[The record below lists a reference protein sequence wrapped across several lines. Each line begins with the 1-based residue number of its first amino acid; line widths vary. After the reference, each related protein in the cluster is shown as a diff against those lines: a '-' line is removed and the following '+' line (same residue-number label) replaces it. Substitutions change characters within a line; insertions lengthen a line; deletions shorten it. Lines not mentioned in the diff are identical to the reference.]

1 MLGFK
6 KKGWYGKQLK
16 ENIIALNNGDYRRIP
31 WIFCVFSEDH
41 ESSKLKAS
49 KALNHI
55 LGTIQFKDIINI
67 DLLMRQTTSMEW
79 FIDWHKLK
87 ISNFFTSSMN
97 ANERRAVIIFSSFN
111 PNGFIREQAIH
122 MMSQYDGTIPYIMLR
137 QNDWVNEVRQEAA
150 IVFDKRI
157 ENLAAGEILNALPFA
172 EKLKWCTRGSYQ
184 EYIQR
189 FFDKLL
195 SPEHKE
201 DLSIGLKSSNVRT
214 RRICIHAV
222 LNQKQCNADEA
233 FKLLNSEPDPFLRRV
248 IYEKLCRLGQNMT
261 QPSYLF
267 LRDKYS
273 MNRKLALQYLYD
285 KHECDILA
293 IALKLLLDRNA
304 QVRELARTIV
314 RKSSASYDF
323 RAVYE
328 DNLNANTVAAI
339 LGLGEIGQALDTEKI
354 KKYLYDSRI
363 IVVRATMISLMRLD
377 KDKFYYKITKMLDD
391 PRLGVVKS
399 AYQLINQYG
408 DANYDQINQI
418 FHNTTSEYT
427 RIKCANI
434 LFTAPKWERINYMLN
449 GLSCKTEVVHNL
461 IIQSLR
467 RWIINFNRSYAQI
480 DGDQKETLKSLI
492 ILYKD
497 NIPEP
502 IRKDLLFLIK

>member
-41 ESSKLKAS
+41 EPSKLKAS
-49 KALNHI
+49 KVLNNI
-55 LGTIQFKDIINI
+55 LGLLSFNDIIKI
-67 DLLMRQTTSMEW
+67 DSLMRQTTSMEW
-79 FIDWHKLK
+79 YVDWHKFK
-87 ISNFFTSSMN
+87 ISNFFASSMN
-97 ANERRAVIIFSSFN
+97 SNERRAVIIFSSFN

-122 MMSQYDGTIPYIMLR
+122 MMSQYDGTLPYVILR

-150 IVFDKRI
+150 TVFDKRM
-157 ENLAAGEILNALPFA
+157 ENLSAGEILNALPFA
-172 EKLKWCTRGSYQ
+172 EKLKWCTRDSYL

-189 FFDKLL
+189 IFDKLL

-201 DLSIGLKSSNVRT
+201 DLSMGLKSSNVRT

-222 LNQKQCNADEA
+222 LNQCNVDEA

-248 IYEKLCRLGQNMT
+248 IYEQLRILGQNMT

-273 MNRKLALQYLYD
+273 VNRKLALQYLYD
-285 KHECDILA
+285 THEPDILT
-293 IALKLLLDRNA
+293 IALKMLLDRNA
-304 QVRELARTIV
+304 QIRELARTIV
-314 RKSSASYDF
+314 RESSSSYDF

-328 DNLNANTVAAI
+328 ENLNANTVAAI
-339 LGLGEIGQALDTEKI
+339 LGLSEVGQTLDTEKI
-354 KKYLYDSRI
+354 KYFLYDLRI
-363 IVVRATMISLMRLD
+363 IVVRVTMISLMRLD
-377 KDKFYYKITKMLDD
+377 KDRFYNKITEMLDD

-408 DANYDQINQI
+408 DADYDQINQI
-418 FHNTTSEYT
+418 FHNTTFEYT

-449 GLSCKTEVVHNL
+449 GLSCNTEIVHNL

-467 RWIINFNRSYAQI
+467 KWIINFNRSFAQI
-480 DGDQKETLKSLI
+480 SGDQKETLRSLI
-492 ILYKD
+492 ILHKE
-497 NIPEP
+497 NIPES
-502 IRKDLLFLIK
+502 IKKDLLFLIK